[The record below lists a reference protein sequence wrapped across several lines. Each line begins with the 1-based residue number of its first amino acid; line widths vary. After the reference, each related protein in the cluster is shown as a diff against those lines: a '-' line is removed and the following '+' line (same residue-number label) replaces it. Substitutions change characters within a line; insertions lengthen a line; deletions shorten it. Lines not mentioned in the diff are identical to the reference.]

1 MRKFLMVA
9 VLLMTAVMAK
19 AQDNTNR
26 IGVGLGGYYRPA
38 ASMTLFWEH
47 ETRYH
52 NAWEFFAEGRVLFHG
67 DLSQLSQVSQIWDS
81 AGKQWGVGA
90 AWKPCVYRARNRYG
104 SARIGVTL
112 GAAPTDFLAGIHAGW
127 QHSYALRKGW
137 QFYWQA
143 GVDLMIPKRY
153 DLFSVILAIIT
164 SLILMLRKRHGRE

>member
-127 QHSYALRKGW
+127 QHSSRSG
-137 QFYWQA
+137 
-143 GVDLMIPKRY
+143 MTS
-153 DLFSVILAIIT
+153 SVSAPVSASRCL
-164 SLILMLRKRHGRE
+164 

>member
-1 MRKFLMVA
+1 MRKLLMVA

-104 SARIGVTL
+104 SARIGVSL

-153 DLFSVILAIIT
+153 DLFSVGAGIGFKMPVRI
-164 SLILMLRKRHGRE
+164 K

>member
-67 DLSQLSQVSQIWDS
+67 DLSQLSQVSPIWAPGS
-81 AGKQWGVGA
+81 NGA
-90 AWKPCVYRARNRYG
+90 WVRPG
-104 SARIGVTL
+104 SLASTGRGTVTAPPGSVSPWVLPRRI
-112 GAAPTDFLAGIHAGW
+112 
-127 QHSYALRKGW
+127 
-137 QFYWQA
+137 
-143 GVDLMIPKRY
+143 
-153 DLFSVILAIIT
+153 
-164 SLILMLRKRHGRE
+164 SLQGSMQDGSTAMP

>member
-1 MRKFLMVA
+1 MRKLLMVA
-9 VLLMTAVMAK
+9 VLLLTAVMAK

-26 IGVGLGGYYRPA
+26 IGAGLGGYYRPA

-52 NAWEFFAEGRVLFHG
+52 NAWEFYAEGNLLFRNG
-67 DLSQLSQVSQIWDS
+67 LSQVSQLWDS

-143 GVDLMIPKRY
+143 GVDLME
-153 DLFSVILAIIT
+153 DQMILAIIT

>member
-1 MRKFLMVA
+1 MRKLLMVA

-26 IGVGLGGYYRPA
+26 IGVGLGGYYSPA
-38 ASMTLFWEH
+38 ASKTLFWEH

-52 NAWEFFAEGRVLFHG
+52 NAWEFYAEGNLLFRNG
-67 DLSQLSQVSQIWDS
+67 FSQVSQLWDS
-81 AGKQWGVGA
+81 AGKQWGLGA

-112 GAAPTDFLAGIHAGW
+112 GAAPTDFLAGIHVGW

-137 QFYWQA
+137 QLYWLA
-143 GVDLMIPKRY
+143 GVDLMLPKRY
-153 DLFSVILAIIT
+153 DLFCVGAGIGFKMPVRI
-164 SLILMLRKRHGRE
+164 R